1 MASNL
6 PSSFP
11 VRNNDLLTQR
21 LTLITGVMMTV
32 LSAVSII
39 FPEVV
44 YLDRKMVESFLA
56 NDLVNIIIG
65 LPIFLIS
72 IWLINRERYLGWM
85 LLPGALIYVIY
96 NYLAYFFSRPFDL
109 FALVN
114 LGLVLLSSYTLFIYL
129 RSVDHHTVKEQLKA
143 TVPIKIPAWVLIIF
157 GAGFFLLACYQIIDG
172 LIKGTIP
179 PPRGECGLVGRY
191 GSFNTLDYRWDCP
204 ASKETHRVY
213 PRPGTS
219 FCHLQPFYWFDFVF
233 NSGSCPYRSPVCSH
247 GSHSTPDNGMYRFC
261 TYHALLAGCCDS
273 RTKIKL
279 RNF

>member
-179 PPRGECGLVGRY
+179 PLGENAVSLADMVV
-191 GSFNTLDYRWDCP
+191 STLWI
-204 ASKETHRVY
+204 T
-213 PRPGTS
+213 G
-219 FCHLQPFYWFDFVF
+219 
-233 NSGSCPYRSPVCSH
+233 GI
-247 GSHSTPDNGMYRFC
+247 
-261 TYHALLAGCCDS
+261 ALLRKRPIGYTLGLGLLFVTCSLFIGLILFLILAPALTGRPFVVMEVIQLLIMGCIGFVPTTLFW
-273 RTKIKL
+273 RGVVIREPK
-279 RNF
+279 